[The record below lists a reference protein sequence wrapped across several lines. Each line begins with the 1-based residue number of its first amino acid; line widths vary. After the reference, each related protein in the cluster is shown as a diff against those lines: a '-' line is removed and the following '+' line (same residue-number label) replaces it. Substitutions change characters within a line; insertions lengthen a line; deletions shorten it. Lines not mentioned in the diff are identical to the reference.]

1 LPDQLKDTPFAAKA
15 TPSLKVGELVNEA
28 EAARLTGLSV
38 KTLRQYRTARNT
50 GRRPNAGPE
59 FVKVGFAVFYTTAA
73 IAAFNSRWV

>member
-1 LPDQLKDTPFAAKA
+1 LPDELKDTPFAAKA
-15 TPSLKVGELVNEA
+15 TPSLRVGDLFNEA

-59 FVKVGFAVFYTTAA
+59 FVKVGIAVFYTPAA
-73 IAAFNSRWV
+73 IAAFAARGV